1 MLTHTQVV
9 DDPFFLDMFGYSS
22 MGVTTGV
29 LDDDGFQCPQTP
41 HTCVSALALRLDI
54 AYVSIR
60 QHTHTCVS
68 ALALRLD
75 IAYVSIRQHTH
86 TCASALALRLDPG
99 GFDVCWRMLYT
110 ADVC

>member
-9 DDPFFLDMFGYSS
+9 DDPFFLDMLGYSS

-60 QHTHTCVS
+60 Q
-68 ALALRLD
+68 R
-75 IAYVSIRQHTH
+75 
-86 TCASALALRLDPG
+86 
-99 GFDVCWRMLYT
+99 
-110 ADVC
+110 